1 MSENECL
8 SIRDPGNLVEK
19 YIKIKELGSG
29 TFGKVYEIENKET
42 KKKYACKHITKKKIC
57 DMNKFNNEI
66 NIMREINH
74 PNIIKLYEIYED
86 QRHIDLV
93 MEECLGG
100 ELFDRIMERIQENK
114 IYNEKEA
121 SIIFKQ
127 IMKGVEY
134 CHSKGIVHRD
144 LKPENILFLTKED
157 NSPIKIIDF
166 GLSKIFGEK
175 INNKFLS
182 TKVGTAYYVSPEIL
196 EGKYNEKCD
205 IWSYGVILYIILSG
219 TPPFNGEN
227 DIEIYKKISHKK
239 FTFPEKEWQN
249 ISENAKDLIKKMLC
263 DENIRLSAKEVLQ
276 HNWLNDNEE
285 EKKEKLVL
293 DNFNKEKLKL
303 YQNIPKLKKN
313 ILSLIVSKCCNQD
326 IENLKNIFNQLDLTN
341 CGNLSFEEFK
351 KGLIKL
357 TIENIEKDIQNI
369 FKTNE
374 VDCSDKINYIEFLI
388 ICINLKNYLTE
399 EKLHDNCKLI
409 DKNNNGKIS
418 KNELKEILN
427 NHIDKKVIDKIILDF
442 DLNGEGLIDYNQFLN
457 ELQLS

>member
-100 ELFDRIMERIQENK
+100 ELFDRIMERIQEKK

-144 LKPENILFLTKED
+144 LKPENILFLTKEE

-205 IWSYGVILYIILSG
+205 IWSCGVILYIILSG

-285 EKKEKLVL
+285 
-293 DNFNKEKLKL
+293 
-303 YQNIPKLKKN
+303 
-313 ILSLIVSKCCNQD
+313 
-326 IENLKNIFNQLDLTN
+326 
-341 CGNLSFEEFK
+341 
-351 KGLIKL
+351 
-357 TIENIEKDIQNI
+357 
-369 FKTNE
+369 
-374 VDCSDKINYIEFLI
+374 
-388 ICINLKNYLTE
+388 
-399 EKLHDNCKLI
+399 
-409 DKNNNGKIS
+409 
-418 KNELKEILN
+418 
-427 NHIDKKVIDKIILDF
+427 
-442 DLNGEGLIDYNQFLN
+442 
-457 ELQLS
+457 

>member
-1 MSENECL
+1 
-8 SIRDPGNLVEK
+8 
-19 YIKIKELGSG
+19 
-29 TFGKVYEIENKET
+29 
-42 KKKYACKHITKKKIC
+42 
-57 DMNKFNNEI
+57 
-66 NIMREINH
+66 
-74 PNIIKLYEIYED
+74 
-86 QRHIDLV
+86 

-100 ELFDRIMERIQENK
+100 ELFDRIMERIQEKK

-144 LKPENILFLTKED
+144 LKPENILFLTKEE

-205 IWSYGVILYIILSG
+205 IWSCGVILYIILSG

-276 HNWLNDNEE
+276 HNWLNDKEE
-285 EKKEKLVL
+285 EKKKKLIL
-293 DNFNKEKLKL
+293 NNFNKEKLKL
-303 YQNIPKLKKN
+303 YQNM
-313 ILSLIVSKCCNQD
+313 
-326 IENLKNIFNQLDLTN
+326 QL
-341 CGNLSFEEFK
+341 EFA
-351 KGLIKL
+351 LL
-357 TIENIEKDIQNI
+357 
-369 FKTNE
+369 
-374 VDCSDKINYIEFLI
+374 YIYF
-388 ICINLKNYLTE
+388 
-399 EKLHDNCKLI
+399 
-409 DKNNNGKIS
+409 
-418 KNELKEILN
+418 
-427 NHIDKKVIDKIILDF
+427 
-442 DLNGEGLIDYNQFLN
+442 
-457 ELQLS
+457 